1 MTVMDITIHASFIPH
16 DDPGTSLAFYR
27 DNLGFEVRHDVG
39 YGGMRWITVGPAA
52 QPGTSIL
59 LSPPAVDPGL
69 TDDER
74 RTIVGLAGHSATD
87 DAERDGERASLLMA
101 GVRRPLRGSL
111 ASSVLATV
119 RPLSSPEVKRL
130 GLVRHTEV
138 LRNG

>member
-1 MTVMDITIHASFIPH
+1 VTSTSAAPQHLRDLALLRRVRDRIVLEPPVA
-16 DDPGTSLAFYR
+16 DPG
-27 DNLGFEVRHDVG
+27 V
-39 YGGMRWITVGPAA
+39 
-52 QPGTSIL
+52 
-59 LSPPAVDPGL
+59 

-74 RTIVGLAGHSATD
+74 RTIVELAGHSDRD
-87 DAERDGERASLLMA
+87 DAERDGKRASLFMA

-130 GLVRHTEV
+130 GLVRRTEV

>member
-1 MTVMDITIHASFIPH
+1 MTVVDITIVLEPPFA
-16 DDPGTSLAFYR
+16 PGC
-27 DNLGFEVRHDVG
+27 
-39 YGGMRWITVGPAA
+39 
-52 QPGTSIL
+52 
-59 LSPPAVDPGL
+59 GL

-74 RTIVGLAGHSATD
+74 RTIVEVAGHGDRD
-87 DAERDGERASLLMA
+87 DAERDGKRASLFMT

-130 GLVRHTEV
+130 GLVRRTEV